1 MIGGN
6 GNASEAD
13 FLAERILEKY
23 VTATDARRLARFWT
37 EIRTPPTAPILQDA
51 LDVALELL
59 VAVYQRAGNH
69 RPAKQRHRIEPGI
82 RDAIRELLKE
92 AGLIEEANE
101 VPEDWE
107 EGERS

>member
-1 MIGGN
+1 MIGN

-13 FLAERILEKY
+13 FVAERLLEKR
-23 VTATDARRLARFWT
+23 VAATDARKLARFWS
-37 EIRTPPTAPILQDA
+37 EIRTPSTAPILQDA

-69 RPAKQRHRIEPGI
+69 RPAKQRHRIEPGL
-82 RDAIRELLKE
+82 RDAIRDLLKE

-107 EGERS
+107 EAAGS